1 MRWHLTSVV
10 RSWSKANLNGM
21 LYLTRQ
27 EENYT
32 GHALLEYSTYIKHF
46 LKRKKKQP
54 NKKTN
59 ENVLKREKAVPRF
72 LMNLRFIHLNQRFYY
87 KASITCHSQLSAYSK
102 GNTHSTSAAL
112 TSESYKNFNLTYFQ
126 KLTWFYLLATKDS
139 LLGKVSGKTF
149 SRCEIPWTAFTE
161 IAS

>member
-59 ENVLKREKAVPRF
+59 ENVLKREKAVPHF

-87 KASITCHSQLSAYSK
+87 KASVTCHSQLSAYSK
-102 GNTHSTSAAL
+102 GNTHSTSHCKHVEQCHIWGNKTRAAYML
-112 TSESYKNFNLTYFQ
+112 V
-126 KLTWFYLLATKDS
+126 WFCTNKRNHL
-139 LLGKVSGKTF
+139 
-149 SRCEIPWTAFTE
+149 
-161 IAS
+161 